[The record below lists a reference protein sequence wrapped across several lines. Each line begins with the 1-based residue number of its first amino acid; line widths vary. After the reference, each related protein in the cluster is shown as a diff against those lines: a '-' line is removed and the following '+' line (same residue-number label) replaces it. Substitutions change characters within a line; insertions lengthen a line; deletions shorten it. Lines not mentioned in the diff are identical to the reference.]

1 MLLLENLKL
10 AIFSIKSNKMR
21 AFLTMLGI
29 IIGITS
35 VITIS
40 ALGEASKS
48 VLNKEF
54 DNFNKNLALISP
66 NQNVSNDGDFQKM
79 LFDMQDFEVINRK
92 FAKKI
97 EYLEPGGSGSSTVK
111 VERKEA
117 SVNIKGTTQNYTK
130 MEKVNL
136 IHGRFLSE
144 SDVVGKK
151 TVAVV
156 DKDFAE
162 KLYGKS
168 DIIGEVVRITIEEQP
183 TYVTVIGVYEK
194 NASIFAGLNS
204 SDATKMYV
212 PYSLFNYSIEF
223 SPYLN
228 FKIKDEYSSSISKVA
243 NEVARFVEKRKN
255 LQPNAYV
262 VYTLDDQQKQ
272 VNSMLG
278 TVSLAIGGIGAIS
291 LIVGGIGIMNI
302 MLVSVTERTR
312 EIGIRKSLGAR
323 RRDILMQFLI
333 ESMIVSAIGGM
344 IGVAL
349 GMFFS
354 SLVALF
360 LKIPNPVTLPA
371 IVSTVLFSAIVGIF
385 FGLYPANKAAKLD
398 PIDALRYE

>member
-54 DNFNKNLALISP
+54 DNFNKNLAVIYI
-66 NQNVSNDGDFQKM
+66 NQYSTEESFEKVYFSLND
-79 LFDMQDFEVINRK
+79 LEVISKK
-92 FAKKI
+92 FEKKV
-97 EYLEPGGSGSSTVK
+97 EYMEPEGRGSSTVK
-111 VERKEA
+111 VGRQEA
-117 SVNIKGTTQNYTK
+117 SVNIHGTSENYTK

-144 SDVVGKK
+144 ADVNARK

-156 DKDFAE
+156 DKEFAL
-162 KLYGKS
+162 KLFNKT
-168 DIIGEVVRITIEEQP
+168 DVIGEVVKVVIEEQP
-183 TYVTVIGVYEK
+183 VYVSIIGVYEK
-194 NASIFAGLNS
+194 TASIFAGLAQ
-204 SDATKMYV
+204 SDSTEMHV
-212 PYSLFNYSIEF
+212 PYTLFNQSIELTPIL
-223 SPYLN
+223 S
-228 FKIKDEYSSSISKVA
+228 FKVKDKYSAEVSKVA
-243 NEVARFVEKRKN
+243 EEVARYAEKSKGLKEATYTVN
-255 LQPNAYV
+255 
-262 VYTLDDQQKQ
+262 TLDSQQKQ
-272 VNSMLG
+272 VNGILG
-278 TVSLAIGGIGAIS
+278 TVSFAIGGIGAIS
-291 LIVGGIGIMNI
+291 LVVGGIGIMNI

-333 ESMIVSAIGGM
+333 ESMIVSAIGGI

-349 GMFFS
+349 GLFFS
-354 SLVALF
+354 TLVALY
-360 LKIPNPVTLPA
+360 LKIPQPVTIVA
-371 IVSTVLFSAIVGIF
+371 IMGTVAFSAVVGIF

>member
-54 DNFNKNLALISP
+54 DNYNKNLAVIYIGQNSP
-66 NQNVSNDGDFQKM
+66 DVS
-79 LFDMQDFEVINRK
+79 FEKLYFSLDDLEIIGNK
-92 FAKKI
+92 FEKKV
-97 EYLEPGGSGSSTVK
+97 EYMDPEGSGNSNVK
-111 VERKEA
+111 VGRQEA
-117 SVNIKGTTQNYTK
+117 SVNIHGTTENYTK
-130 MEKVNL
+130 MEKLKL

-144 SDVVGKK
+144 SDVDARK

-156 DKDFAE
+156 DKEFAL
-162 KLYGKS
+162 KLFNKT
-168 DIIGEVVRITIEEQP
+168 DIIGEVVKVIIEEQP
-183 TYVTVIGVYEK
+183 VYVSVIGVYETTP
-194 NASIFAGLNS
+194 SIFSGLIQ
-204 SDATKMYV
+204 SDSTKMYV
-212 PYSLFNYSIEF
+212 PYTLFNYSIEY
-223 SPYLN
+223 SPALS
-228 FKIKDEYSSSISKVA
+228 FKVRDEYSNEVSKIA
-243 NEVARFVEKRKN
+243 EEVARYAEKAKGLKEN
-255 LQPNAYV
+255 T
-262 VYTLDDQQKQ
+262 YTVNTLENNQRQ

-291 LIVGGIGIMNI
+291 LVVGGIGIMNI

-333 ESMIVSAIGGM
+333 ESMIVSAIGGI

-349 GMFFS
+349 GLFFS
-354 SLVALF
+354 TLVALY
-360 LKIPNPVTLPA
+360 LKIPQPVTIVA
-371 IVSTVLFSAIVGIF
+371 IMGTVAFSAVVGIF